1 MNRLEKKTALLFV
14 VAGLFSGCEKIDP
27 LAGEQYFKQLYIV
40 GASSIVS
47 SFNVPYKSGPSEAY
61 ISIAVGGSQNIAQ
74 DVAVTVRHNDPVIDW
89 YNNKYM
95 IDAPVRYQA
104 LDEANY
110 SVPSMSATLKSG
122 ERYARLPFTVSTQGL
137 HCDSLYAVTF
147 MIDAV
152 SDYAKTETDTVL
164 ILNLALVNDYSGSYQ
179 MDVARTAMNL
189 VNGTWEKGASSTLS
203 ATRTLLAVDPN
214 TVRFFNEAR
223 VEVRGGY
230 GTHEDYFDAIKK
242 HGVTFAHTSNGNFAI
257 AAWDEL
263 DIADPGSCAYE
274 DGTFTY
280 VYDYMDGSTRY
291 RMEGTL
297 TRAR

>member
-1 MNRLEKKTALLFV
+1 MNTLGKKTAFLLMST
-14 VAGLFSGCEKIDP
+14 ALFSGCEKIDP

-47 SFNVPYKSGPSEAY
+47 SFNVPYRSNPSDAY
-61 ISIAVGGSQNIAQ
+61 ISIAVGGSLNIPR
-74 DVAVTVRHNDPVIDW
+74 DVTVTVSHYDQAIDW
-89 YNNKYM
+89 YNDKYM

-104 LDEANY
+104 LAMANY
-110 SVPSMSATLKSG
+110 DVPSMSTTVRSG
-122 ERYARLPFTVSTQGL
+122 ERYARLPFTVATQGL

-147 MIDAV
+147 RIDAV
-152 SDYAKTETDTVL
+152 SDHEKTKTDTVL

-179 MDVARTAMNL
+179 MDVTRTAMNL
-189 VNGTWEKGASSTLS
+189 AGGAWEKGASTTLS
-203 ATRTLLAVDPN
+203 ATRTLRAVDPN

-230 GTHEDYFDAIKK
+230 ASHEDYFDAIKK
-242 HGVTFAHTSNGNFAI
+242 HCVTFAHTSNGNFAI

-274 DGTFTY
+274 NGTFTY
-280 VYDYMDGSTRY
+280 VYDYMDGNTRY

-297 TRAR
+297 TRTR